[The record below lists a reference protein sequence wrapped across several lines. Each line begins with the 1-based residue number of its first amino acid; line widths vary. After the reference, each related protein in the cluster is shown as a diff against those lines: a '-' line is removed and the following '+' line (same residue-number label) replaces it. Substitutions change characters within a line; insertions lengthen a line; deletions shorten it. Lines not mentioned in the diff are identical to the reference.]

1 MSLLKSS
8 VRQNNRT
15 HEKQVQTT
23 ALAFFF
29 EKIQLIFPAC
39 SSDVYRDILVNRSIK
54 AFCSSLIPIANGLI
68 ISLTVVEGV

>member
-1 MSLLKSS
+1 ML
-8 VRQNNRT
+8 
-15 HEKQVQTT
+15 
-23 ALAFFF
+23 FF